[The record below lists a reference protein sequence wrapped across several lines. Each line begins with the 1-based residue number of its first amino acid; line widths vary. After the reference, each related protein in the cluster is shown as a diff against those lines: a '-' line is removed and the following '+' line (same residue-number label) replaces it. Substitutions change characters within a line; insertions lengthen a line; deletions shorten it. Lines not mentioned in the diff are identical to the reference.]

1 MVNGFNT
8 RRQLLAWLGALAI
21 APKAQAEIA
30 VDLALVLA
38 IDCSLSVDD
47 FDYRLQLRGT
57 GQAMIDSELIQLI
70 EMGNKKVIA
79 VSAFL
84 WSSPDD
90 QQVIVPWRIIETGAA
105 AGRVAD
111 DILSAKRI
119 ISAGAT
125 ATGNALAFAQ
135 KLLASAPSANRQVID
150 VSTNGHANMGQPVG
164 PIRDALVAQNVTING
179 LAVVDVEPNLAGYM
193 QREVIGGAGSF
204 VIEAGNYNA
213 YTQAIR
219 LKLFREIQ
227 GTTPA

>member
-1 MVNGFNT
+1 
-8 RRQLLAWLGALAI
+8 
-21 APKAQAEIA
+21 
-30 VDLALVLA
+30 
-38 IDCSLSVDD
+38 
-47 FDYRLQLRGT
+47 
-57 GQAMIDSELIQLI
+57 
-70 EMGNKKVIA
+70 MGNKKVIA

-111 DILSAKRI
+111 DILSAKRT

-164 PIRDALVAQNVTING
+164 PVRDALVARNVTING
-179 LAVVDVEPNLAGYM
+179 LAVVDVEPNLANYM
-193 QREVIGGAGSF
+193 QREVIGGPGCF
-204 VIEAGNYNA
+204 VIEASNYNA

-219 LKLFREIQ
+219 IKLFREI
-227 GTTPA
+227 